1 MGCLGP
7 RWRRL
12 GPFWGH
18 LGVVLGRLGLSWGR
32 LGLSWAVLGPSWAVL
47 GRVWGLFGG
56 LRVASTQTPEDMM
69 SVSRMKGKPKE
80 EGTRRTR
87 EGPGQTA
94 NERSKDTNH
103 TREQSSNARQS
114 TVSSTGNPQHS
125 KTSKH
130 ASSKA
135 SRGKQA
141 KQEQSALRHFRH
153 MDSLRRRLFEQIE
166 SWPQH
171 PKGLKPQ
178 PLKCLGGDL
187 RSANNPAALQLA
199 WRQGPC

>member
-1 MGCLGP
+1 MGYLDVILVRLGAVLGP
-7 RWRRL
+7 SWA
-12 GPFWGH
+12 
-18 LGVVLGRLGLSWGR
+18 VLGLSWGR

-69 SVSRMKGKPKE
+69 SVSRMKGKQKE

-94 NERSKDTNH
+94 NERSKDKSH

-135 SRGKQA
+135 SRETQA
-141 KQEQSALRHFRH
+141 KQEQSDLRRFQN
-153 MDSLRRRLFEQIE
+153 MGGLRRRLFEQIE
-166 SWPQH
+166 
-171 PKGLKPQ
+171 
-178 PLKCLGGDL
+178 
-187 RSANNPAALQLA
+187 
-199 WRQGPC
+199 

>member
-1 MGCLGP
+1 MGPFWGHIGAILGCFGAA
-7 RWRRL
+7 L
-12 GPFWGH
+12 GPFWGAPRCVH
-18 LGVVLGRLGLSWGR
+18 ADTRGYDVSI
-32 LGLSWAVLGPSWAVL
+32 
-47 GRVWGLFGG
+47 
-56 LRVASTQTPEDMM
+56 EDE
-69 SVSRMKGKPKE
+69 RKPKE

-94 NERSKDTNH
+94 NERSKDKNH

-153 MDSLRRRLFEQIE
+153 IRRRLFEQIE

-178 PLKCLGGDL
+178 PLKCLGGDS
-187 RSANNPAALQLA
+187 RSANNLKISRKMAE
-199 WRQGPC
+199 